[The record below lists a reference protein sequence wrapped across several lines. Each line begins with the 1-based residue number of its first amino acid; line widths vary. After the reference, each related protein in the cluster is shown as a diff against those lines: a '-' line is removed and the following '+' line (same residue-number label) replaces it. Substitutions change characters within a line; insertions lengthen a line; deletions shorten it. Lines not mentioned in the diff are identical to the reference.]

1 VNVSSRQLFR
11 PELISEVRH
20 LLSRAVIPKGSLRL
34 EITESLAMENPEKAA
49 AVLEQLAVAGA
60 GLSLDDFGTGYS
72 SLSYLTQ
79 FSFDTI
85 KVDRAF
91 VQARTQNGT
100 GAVVLRSIIALA
112 QELGKKVVAEG
123 VEAEDDVAF
132 LRSVGCEYAQGYYY
146 GEPMAE
152 RDLLQLLKVVR
163 RAERRLRRSTLF
175 RQRAK
180 PRTES
185 AQPAA
190 ASPQPAARRAPA
202 ARRQPAPRPP
212 QLAIPSGPAP
222 AAGTAP
228 GVRPAGPPP
237 LPRNG
242 PAAPAAVLSAPP
254 SPLRPAATGDDR
266 THPRPPP
273 LPGNGAAPV
282 ASAAAPTPGSGPRP
296 GPPPLP
302 RRTKGR
308 PPPDFSR
315 LPPAIRASLARLAGE
330 IAAEEAARPP
340 ADPPTPDKPP
350 GAG

>member
-1 VNVSSRQLFR
+1 
-11 PELISEVRH
+11 
-20 LLSRAVIPKGSLRL
+20 
-34 EITESLAMENPEKAA
+34 
-49 AVLEQLAVAGA
+49 
-60 GLSLDDFGTGYS
+60 
-72 SLSYLTQ
+72 
-79 FSFDTI
+79 
-85 KVDRAF
+85 
-91 VQARTQNGT
+91 
-100 GAVVLRSIIALA
+100 
-112 QELGKKVVAEG
+112 
-123 VEAEDDVAF
+123 
-132 LRSVGCEYAQGYYY
+132 
-146 GEPMAE
+146 
-152 RDLLQLLKVVR
+152 
-163 RAERRLRRSTLF
+163 
-175 RQRAK
+175 
-180 PRTES
+180 
-185 AQPAA
+185 
-190 ASPQPAARRAPA
+190 
-202 ARRQPAPRPP
+202 
-212 QLAIPSGPAP
+212 
-222 AAGTAP
+222 
-228 GVRPAGPPP
+228 VRPAGPPP

-340 ADPPTPDKPP
+340 VDPPTPDKPP

>member
-1 VNVSSRQLFR
+1 
-11 PELISEVRH
+11 
-20 LLSRAVIPKGSLRL
+20 
-34 EITESLAMENPEKAA
+34 
-49 AVLEQLAVAGA
+49 
-60 GLSLDDFGTGYS
+60 
-72 SLSYLTQ
+72 
-79 FSFDTI
+79 
-85 KVDRAF
+85 
-91 VQARTQNGT
+91 
-100 GAVVLRSIIALA
+100 
-112 QELGKKVVAEG
+112 
-123 VEAEDDVAF
+123 
-132 LRSVGCEYAQGYYY
+132 
-146 GEPMAE
+146 
-152 RDLLQLLKVVR
+152 
-163 RAERRLRRSTLF
+163 
-175 RQRAK
+175 
-180 PRTES
+180 
-185 AQPAA
+185 
-190 ASPQPAARRAPA
+190 
-202 ARRQPAPRPP
+202 
-212 QLAIPSGPAP
+212 
-222 AAGTAP
+222 
-228 GVRPAGPPP
+228 VRPAGPPP